1 MKNRSDA
8 WNPAEDELLAS
19 TVLECIKTGSTQLKA
34 FQIAGE
40 KLNRTPS
47 ACGFRWNAV
56 VRKKY
61 TNELTEAKKLKKQI
75 KNKPT
80 KIKNVKP
87 KISLSSII
95 ESDLIEEISKLRSEL
110 AQKDSIIKELQ
121 KEISALKNPEQQLSE
136 DYKMLLK
143 IFENARKLGLLQPDK
158 KIYKVDADGNIEKI
172 S

>member
-47 ACGFRWNAV
+47 ACRFRWNAE
-56 VRKKY
+56 VRKRY
-61 TNELTEAKKLKKQI
+61 TNEIVEAKNLKKQL
-75 KNKPT
+75 KNKLP
-80 KIKNVKP
+80 KNKKSKP
-87 KISLSSII
+87 EKSLSTII
-95 ESDLIEEISKLRSEL
+95 ESDLIEEISRLRSEL
-110 AQKDSIIKELQ
+110 TEKDNIIKELQ
-121 KEISALKNPEQQLSE
+121 KEISALRNPEQQLSE